1 MESRDNLCFCL
12 QGKASEYYA
21 MLVEREGNMHYQDI
35 MQRLEKRFGFAEIPE
50 TAQIKLHRLIQKAE
64 ESIEE
69 WADRVLQ
76 LASRAFQ
83 NLPE

>member
-1 MESRDNLCFCL
+1 
-12 QGKASEYYA
+12 
-21 MLVEREGNMHYQDI
+21 MHYQDI

-50 TAQIKLHRLIQKAE
+50 TAQIKLHTLIQKAE